1 LEIPSRCRLSS
12 GGACAPEPNCL
23 HAVGEY
29 QLVVLEGKDLG
40 RIIPLE
46 GSCVTL
52 GRPGAGVEG
61 AIEFE
66 EPSVSRV
73 HAVLTQIPGGAY
85 ELSNRS
91 LTSPVRVDGQP
102 ATSSIR
108 LESGSR
114 IQLGNL
120 LIEVRYVSSEEQ
132 ARTQGETTLM
142 GYLEITKGPRMGTR
156 YPLYYKRSLIG
167 RSPACEV
174 QVGER
179 SVSRYHAALDW
190 FDGVPMLMHLSK
202 NNTTLLNGQVV
213 PDTTL
218 LEPRDKLE
226 VGSKVTLQWLPLDLL
241 AEEEEQQKSSPP
253 PVEAPT
259 PVGVTGGRIPIYL
272 RLRDLLRGGS
282 LAARVHFFEE
292 LSKRLEKGESI
303 ILAVAEAAALAL
315 PHLAPYLTFVVRSG
329 RNLGEALARFPG
341 TFSHYET
348 GLVGAGEEAGTL
360 AAELQVLA
368 NSLAES
374 LAWRG
379 NLMRRLFWGGLVLFG
394 LTILLLVPTLR
405 SEGLREFGIAL
416 GSSIALAGA
425 LAGLLAMLAHLTG
438 LVPFFRVQQELFLES
453 IPILGPALRLRAAAR
468 FLRSLSPLLEAGLQ
482 VHLALRLAA
491 GCTGSIR
498 QGRRLA
504 CAAEGSAQGKPV
516 REALAETGVFPEE
529 VLSEIAQGEEEGN
542 LPARL
547 EKVSQDMATLAQTEM
562 TRALGSVVCLLLAGM
577 VLVLMLAIS
586 LAWKL
591 MAWVG

>member
-1 LEIPSRCRLSS
+1 M
-12 GGACAPEPNCL
+12 GG
-23 HAVGEY
+23 Y
-29 QLVVLEGKDLG
+29 QLVVIEGKDLG

-61 AIEFE
+61 AVEFE

-73 HAVLTQIPGGAY
+73 HAVLTRIPGGAY

-108 LESGSR
+108 LEPGSR

-120 LIEVRYVSSEEQ
+120 LVEVRYVSSEAQ
-132 ARTQGETTLM
+132 GRAQGETTLM
-142 GYLEITKGPRMGTR
+142 GYLEVTRGPRPGAR
-156 YPLYYKRSLIG
+156 YPLYHKRSLIG

-174 QVGER
+174 QLGER

-202 NNTTLLNGQVV
+202 SNTTLLNGQVV

-226 VGSKVTLQWLPLDLL
+226 VGSKVTLQWIPLALL
-241 AEEEEQQKSSPP
+241 AEEEEQRKNAPP
-253 PVEAPT
+253 PVEAPA
-259 PVGVTGGRIPIYL
+259 PAGATGGRVPVCL

-282 LAARVHFFEE
+282 LAARVRFFEE

-303 ILAVAEAAALAL
+303 LLAVAEAAALAL
-315 PHLAPYLTFVVRSG
+315 PHLAPYLAFVVRSG
-329 RNLGEALARFPG
+329 RDLGEALARFPG
-341 TFSHYET
+341 TFDHYET

-368 NSLAES
+368 DSLTES
-374 LAWRG
+374 LAWRRS
-379 NLMRRLFWGGLVLFG
+379 LARRLFWGGLLLLG
-394 LTILLLVPTLR
+394 LTILLLVPALQ

-416 GSSIALAGA
+416 GGSVVLAGA
-425 LAGLLAMLAHLTG
+425 LVGLLAMLVRLTG

-453 IPILGPALRLRAAAR
+453 IPVLGPALRLRAAAR
-468 FLRSLSPLLEAGLQ
+468 FLRSLGPLLEAGLQ

-491 GCTGSIR
+491 CCTGSIR

-504 CAAEGSAQGKPV
+504 CAAEGSAQGRPV
-516 REALAETGVFPEE
+516 REALTETGVFPED

-547 EKVSQDMATLAQTEM
+547 EKVSRDMAALARTEM
-562 TRALGSVVCLLLAGM
+562 TRALGTVVRLLLAGM
-577 VLVLMLAIS
+577 VLVLMLTVS